1 MWSTFVLTGNLEPI
15 YGIKQ
20 GSDRFVSKGHI
31 FLLVKTQK
39 DLASEMGVSVDTLQ
53 NYKKLK
59 VLLAANFGRKKN
71 SEAKKRKIAAEYVKL
86 CGYKKGGDRSSKGQ
100 HGLLT
105 IKEIATQLG
114 TSERSLKRAL
124 RIENKLTDSMKQ
136 RGDVGGSAKK
146 VGMRIKELERIY
158 GIKNGGSGYYGNQHE
173 ELLNNFKAP
182 KTQEQLA
189 SDLGIT
195 VQTLQNYKKLTEM
208 VPELEDLV
216 DTGIVSNTTALAVV
230 R

>member
-1 MWSTFVLTGNLEPI
+1 
-15 YGIKQ
+15 
-20 GSDRFVSKGHI
+20 
-31 FLLVKTQK
+31 
-39 DLASEMGVSVDTLQ
+39 MGVSVDTLQ

-136 RGDVGGSAKK
+136 LLDDGVISQTVAADTIAS
-146 VGMRIKELERIY
+146 LTP
-158 GIKNGGSGYYGNQHE
+158 E
-173 ELLNNFKAP
+173 E
-182 KTQEQLA
+182 QEQLI
-189 SDLGIT
+189 SSLDVT
-195 VQTLQNYKKLTEM
+195 KKPISGSVVM
-208 VPELEDLV
+208 WADQQRRLV
-216 DTGIVSNTTALAVV
+216 
-230 R
+230 